1 MSERGGKRAR
11 LALAAALAVGLM
23 GCDLGGPSGPA
34 QVVGTVTG
42 DPLLGAAIVEL
53 SWDGV
58 RGFEGRG
65 DTQVY
70 AGAVPES
77 AERHRVVLVGPAG
90 GDLQF
95 TIDLE
100 DHRLD
105 GPMLT
110 VVSAVGTNNLPLPTS
125 GLRVVLVR

>member
-1 MSERGGKRAR
+1 VSVRRAR
-11 LALAAALAVGLM
+11 LALAATLAVALV
-23 GCDLGGPSGPA
+23 GCDLGGPGGPA
-34 QVVGTVTG
+34 QVAGTVTG

-65 DTQVY
+65 DTRVY

-77 AERHRVVLVGPAG
+77 DERHRVVLVGPSG
-90 GDLQF
+90 GDLTF

-100 DHRLD
+100 DGRLE
-105 GPMLT
+105 GPIVT
-110 VVSAVGTNNLPLPTS
+110 VVSAVGTNNLPLSTS
-125 GLRVVLVR
+125 ALRVVLER